1 MSERILIVDDDAS
14 FRRVVVYSLNEEGH
28 ETASFGDPEE
38 ALQAFVASGFSLV
51 ITDMHMPQLSGLD
64 LLTRMLAIAPDVPV
78 IIVTGHPDV
87 NDALD
92 AVRKGAFDYL
102 QKPVSRDELKLV
114 VQRGLEASKL
124 EREDR
129 ALPRD
134 PLRP

>member
-14 FRRVVVYSLNEEGH
+14 FRRVVVYSLHEEGH

-38 ALQAFVASGFSLV
+38 ALHAFAASGFSLV
-51 ITDMHMPQLSGLD
+51 ITDMHMPQLSGVD

-92 AVRKGAFDYL
+92 AMREGAFDYL

-114 VQRGLEASKL
+114 VQRGLEARKL
-124 EREDR
+124 EQKDL
-129 ALPRD
+129 ALPRA